1 MVTQAIQDYLKVIYK
16 VEETRE
22 EVTTNAIAERLQV
35 TQPSVTGMVKK
46 LSEMNLISYTPY
58 QGVRLTEAGRK
69 IALEVIRHHRLL
81 ELYLAKAMG
90 YSWDRVHEEAEK
102 LEHVISE
109 EFEEKMAEMLGQPTS
124 DPHGAPIPAK
134 DGSMVVSKLLKLTA
148 IPAGQKVVVKQVS
161 DKDPEKLRYLSRI
174 GIYPEVEM
182 TVIEQ
187 VPFDGPLLVKVGEE
201 RHYLSRALTDG
212 IFVVEI
218 VETKNGQS

>member
-1 MVTQAIQDYLKVIYK
+1 MITEAIQDYLKVIYK
-16 VEETRE
+16 VEETGE
-22 EVTTNAIAERLQV
+22 EITTNAIAERLQV

-58 QGVRLTEAGRK
+58 QEVRLTEAGRK

-124 DPHGAPIPAK
+124 DPHGAPIPGK
-134 DGSMVVSKLLKLTA
+134 DGSMEQRNLTA
-148 IPAGQKVVVKQVS
+148 LTEVAAGQTVLVKQVS
-161 DKDPEKLRYLSRI
+161 DRDPEKLRYLAGI
-174 GIYPEVEM
+174 GIHPEVILILTEKAPFGGPISIQIGE
-182 TVIEQ
+182 TVH
-187 VPFDGPLLVKVGEE
+187 FLGAG
-201 RHYLSRALTDG
+201 LTDI
-212 IFVVEI
+212 IFV
-218 VETKNGQS
+218 TPTRDA

>member
-1 MVTQAIQDYLKVIYK
+1 MITEAIQDYLKVIYK
-16 VEETRE
+16 VEETGE
-22 EVTTNAIAERLQV
+22 EVTTNAIAARLQV

-90 YSWDRVHEEAEK
+90 YSWDRVHQEAEK

-109 EFEEKMAEMLGQPTS
+109 EFEEKIAEMLGQPTS
-124 DPHGAPIPAK
+124 DPHGAPIPGR
-134 DGSMVVSKLLKLTA
+134 DGTIEQRNLMALTEVA
-148 IPAGQKVVVKQVS
+148 AGQTVLVKQVS
-161 DKDPEKLRYLSRI
+161 DKDPEKLRYLSKI
-174 GIYPEVEM
+174 GIYPEVEL

-187 VPFDGPLLVKVGEE
+187 VPFDGPLLVKIGEE
-201 RHYLSRALTDG
+201 QHYLSLALTEG
-212 IFVVEI
+212 IFVVEK
-218 VETKNGQS
+218 VETKNG

>member
-1 MVTQAIQDYLKVIYK
+1 MITEAIQDYLKVIYK
-16 VEETRE
+16 VEETGA

-58 QGVRLTEAGRK
+58 QSVRLTESGRK

-134 DGSMVVSKLLKLTA
+134 DGSMVLSKLLKLTA

-174 GIYPEVEM
+174 GIHPEVEL

-187 VPFDGPLLVKVGEE
+187 VPFDGPLLVKIGAEQ
-201 RHYLSRALTDG
+201 HYLSLALTDG

-218 VETKNGQS
+218 VETKNG